1 VKTCTK
7 CRTVK
12 PLSEFHRDSRKSD
25 GRRSRCKVC
34 FNADQLAFQR
44 RHKAE
49 TGQYYSRK
57 YTYTRVCEVCGKTWQ
72 AKSSKARYCSTACTN
87 KIPSYERTCEACG
100 TVWLATQARARWC
113 STECSNGARY
123 GWPTCRIPAD
133 HPVRAVPS
141 PKLYRVY
148 FPDCRWCGTKFTTQQ
163 PAHQLCS
170 KYCVRR
176 EARARRKAREHR
188 ATGAY
193 TWTEVIGL
201 FLAFGRCCA
210 YCSQPVDGTLEPD
223 HVVPLSKGGSNSI
236 TNILPACKACNGDK
250 RDLLLDEWALD
261 RLRRGLPPR
270 RTTWTRGDPRYRHLT
285 IVQTHEKV
293 A

>member
-188 ATGAY
+188 ATGQRSSASSSPSADAVP
-193 TWTEVIGL
+193 TAANPWTEHS
-201 FLAFGRCCA
+201 
-210 YCSQPVDGTLEPD
+210 SQTT
-223 HVVPLSKGGSNSI
+223 SYRSAKAARTASR
-236 TNILPACKACNGDK
+236 TFCLPAKHATETRETCFLMNG
-250 RDLLLDEWALD
+250 L
-261 RLRRGLPPR
+261 
-270 RTTWTRGDPRYRHLT
+270 
-285 IVQTHEKV
+285 
-293 A
+293 